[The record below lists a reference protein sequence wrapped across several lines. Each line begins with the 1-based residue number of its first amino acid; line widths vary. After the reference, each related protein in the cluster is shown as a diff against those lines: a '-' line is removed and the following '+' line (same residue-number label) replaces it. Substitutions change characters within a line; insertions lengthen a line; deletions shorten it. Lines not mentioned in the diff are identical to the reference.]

1 MKEIKQGIFR
11 AYDIRGVVDKD
22 LDEEWVETL
31 GRACAAYFRGLGL
44 NRAVVGHDCRHSSP
58 AYQDAVIK
66 GLASSGMDVVALNL
80 VSTPE
85 FYFACKHLGYEAG
98 VMITASHNPPEFN
111 GFKVWAGESTIHSEE
126 IRKIYEIMSA
136 GDFVSGEGVVTEH
149 DIRPAYVEELVSQLE
164 LKAPV
169 KVVVDGGNGAG
180 GEVTADILKKC
191 GAEVIELYTEPDG
204 SFPNHHP
211 DPIVEKYMTDLIA
224 KVKETGAKAGIG
236 LDGDGDRIGV
246 IDENGNMLYGDQ
258 LLAVYAR
265 DMLQERP
272 GATVIAEVKCSHLMY
287 QDIEKHGGNPIMWKT
302 GHSLIKAKMKET
314 DAELAGEMSGHMF
327 FADRYY
333 GFDDAT
339 YAALRF
345 VEIMSKKPDVPVSQ
359 YLADWPETYNTP
371 EIRKD
376 CPDEAKFDVVERAQE
391 HFRKEYD
398 IIDVDGVRITFE
410 DGWGLV
416 RASNTQPVLV
426 LRFEAESEERL
437 AEIREI
443 IEGPLDDWIEEMS

>member
-22 LDEEWVETL
+22 IDEEWVETL
-31 GRACAAYFRGLGL
+31 GRACGTYFRRAGLDK
-44 NRAVVGHDCRHSSP
+44 AVVGHDCRHSSP
-58 AYQDAVIK
+58 GYQQAMIK
-66 GLASSGMDVVALNL
+66 GLLSTGMDVVALNM
-80 VSTPE
+80 VSSPM
-85 FYFACKHLGYEAG
+85 FYFAAKTLGRKAG

-126 IRKIYEIMSA
+126 IEKVFNIMAA
-136 GDFVSGEGVVTEH
+136 GEFESGQGVVTEH
-149 DIRPAYVEELVSQLE
+149 DIRPSYVEELTSQLKLE
-164 LKAPV
+164 TPI
-169 KVVVDGGNGAG
+169 KVVLDGGNGAG
-180 GEVTADILKKC
+180 GDVTAEVLKKC
-191 GAEVIELYTEPDG
+191 GADVVELYTEPDG

-236 LDGDGDRIGV
+236 LDGDGDRIGI
-246 IDENGNMLYGDQ
+246 IDEKGNMLYGDQ
-258 LLAVYAR
+258 LLAIYSR
-265 DMLQERP
+265 KLLEEKP
-272 GATVIAEVKCSHLMY
+272 GATIIAEVKCSHLMY
-287 QDIEKHGGNPIMWKT
+287 QDIEKHGGKGIMWKT
-302 GHSLIKAKMKET
+302 GHSLIKAKMRET
-314 DAELAGEMSGHMF
+314 GAELAGEMSGHMF

-345 VEIMSKKPDVPVSQ
+345 VEIINFKPGEPVSE
-359 YLADWPETYNTP
+359 YLADWPKTFNTP

-376 CPDEAKFDVVERAQE
+376 CPDEIKFDVVKRAQDY
-391 HFRKEYD
+391 FREKYD
-398 IIDVDGVRITFE
+398 IIDVDGVRITFD

-426 LRFEAESEERL
+426 LRFEAESEKRL
-437 AEIREI
+437 DEIRAI
-443 IEGPLDDWIEEMS
+443 IEGPLDDWIDEMS